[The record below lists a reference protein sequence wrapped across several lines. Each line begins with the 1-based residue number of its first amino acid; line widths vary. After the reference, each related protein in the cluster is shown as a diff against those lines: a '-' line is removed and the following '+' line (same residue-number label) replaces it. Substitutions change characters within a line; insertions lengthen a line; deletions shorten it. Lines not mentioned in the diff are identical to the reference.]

1 MKKRKVVYTTRFKKD
16 LKRFINDSKRRK
28 KIVSVIELL
37 SRGKEIPLEM
47 RPHKLIGNYEGCMEL
62 HIEGDLLLIWIEKI
76 DINEELVIL
85 SRIGSHSDL
94 F

>member
-16 LKRFINDSKRRK
+16 LKRFKNDSKRIK